1 MSIKLLQK
9 AKNLIKMHSYPWDP
23 KISGYV
29 RPRRIGEETVE
40 EFQSDKS
47 IITFEELCDQKL
59 YQTELTTDE
68 KADALNWLRR
78 RIETN

>member
-1 MSIKLLQK
+1 MEIL
-9 AKNLIKMHSYPWDP
+9 
-23 KISGYV
+23 
-29 RPRRIGEETVE
+29 
-40 EFQSDKS
+40 S
-47 IITFEELCDQKL
+47 IITFEELRDQKL